1 MSNHHH
7 HGRDHSHHAHVHN
20 HAHGQASGMPGL
32 GFAASFLVAGLGS
45 RLLALLPLLAGLWA
59 LIAWAILSEM

>member
-7 HGRDHSHHAHVHN
+7 GHDHSRHHHT
-20 HAHGQASGMPGL
+20 HAQDHAQAIGL
-32 GFAASFLVAGLGS
+32 PVMVLVAGLGS

-59 LIAWAILSEM
+59 LIAWAILSET